1 MTASAA
7 RLAPGGE
14 MEGVARRQPP
24 PQRPGRLCDLADGAV
39 LQGGERRHAV
49 EDFDRHPRAGR
60 AFACVQDPDG
70 RRAPC
75 GCYEDEHEVVRFARA
90 EAPERITIEARSGI
104 RGTLPRAGRQRPGP
118 AEAGA
123 GK

>member
-1 MTASAA
+1 M
-7 RLAPGGE
+7 
-14 MEGVARRQPP
+14 
-24 PQRPGRLCDLADGAV
+24 
-39 LQGGERRHAV
+39 LQGGEHHDAV
-49 EDFDRHPRAGR
+49 EDFDRRPQAGR
-60 AFACVQDPDG
+60 AFAYVRDPDG

-90 EAPERITIEARSGI
+90 EAPERITIEARTGI
-104 RGTLPRAGRQRPGP
+104 RGTLPRAGRQRPGS